1 MKTKIL
7 TFIKFALFLA
17 FGGLLLWLALAGQD
31 IEEMKI
37 QIQEADYS
45 WVAFSI
51 ILGLLSHLSRAIRW
65 NMLIVPLGYKPKLY
79 NTFFAV
85 MIGYFA
91 NLAIP
96 RLGEVTKCGVLKKYE
111 NIPVNRLIGT
121 MIVER
126 SVDLITLILILVLVV
141 ITQFELLNQLFM
153 DLIFQPLSEKVANN
167 FIWMIVIIGSLLLPV
182 VLIFVFI
189 ERIRK
194 TAIYMKV
201 TDLLIGMWEGIKSIK
216 QMENKFLFLLHSV
229 LIWGLYFLM
238 AYVCFFAMDAT
249 DHLGLMAGLSVLA
262 FGSIGMVAPVQGGIG
277 AYHLM
282 VRETLKLYGIAEPA
296 AKGFAV
302 IIHGAQT
309 FILIL
314 FGFISLIL
322 LPILNKKT
330 NETVEVGVDT
340 AEAGSA

>member
-7 TFIKFALFLA
+7 TFLKFSLFLA
-17 FGGLLLWLALAGQD
+17 FGGLLLWLAVAGQD
-31 IEEMKI
+31 IEQVKTSLK
-37 QIQEADYS
+37 EANYS
-45 WVAFSI
+45 WVALSI
-51 ILGLLSHLSRAIRW
+51 VLGLLSHISRAIRW
-65 NMLIVPLGYKPKLY
+65 NMLITPLGYQPKLY

-111 NIPVNRLIGT
+111 NIPVNRLLGT

-189 ERIRK
+189 ARIRK

-216 QMENKFLFLLHSV
+216 QMENKFLFLFHSV

-238 AYVCFFAMDAT
+238 AYVCFFAMEAT

-282 VRETLKLYGIAEPA
+282 VRETLKLYGIAEA
-296 AKGFAV
+296 AAVSFAFL
-302 IIHGAQT
+302 IHGAQT

-330 NETVEVGVDT
+330 DETVEVGVDT